1 MSFKILV
8 VDDNINNESDEI
20 STLPALLEA
29 AGYDVVI
36 TTDGEAAYDLVWE
49 CNPDL
54 ILLDIALGIPDINGI
69 DVCQA
74 IREEGSSVPIIL
86 ITAVMTETEDL
97 LRGFEAGADDY
108 VIRPRD
114 LREVLARI
122 RANLPPEVVII
133 DGYIEIDFTTRR
145 VWIRQEGKW
154 EEIHFQPLQFDLL
167 QTLVINAGLI
177 LPATT
182 IKDRV
187 WGKVVG
193 DGVLA
198 VYIRRLREKLE
209 PDPSQPIYIETIT
222 NLGYRFNG
230 QPSRVGRLKF
240 GRKHDRG

>member
-8 VDDNINNESDEI
+8 VDDNINNESDDI
-20 STLPALLEA
+20 SGLPTLLQA

-36 TTDGEAAYDLVWE
+36 TADGEAAYDLVWE

-54 ILLDIALGIPDINGI
+54 IVLDNALGIPDISGI
-69 DVCQA
+69 DICQA
-74 IREEGSSVPIIL
+74 IREEGSNVPTIL
-86 ITAVMTETEDL
+86 ITAVMTETEDV

-108 VIRPRD
+108 VVRPRD

-122 RANLPPEVVII
+122 RANLPPQVIVI
-133 DGYIEIDFTTRR
+133 DDYVQIDFVTRQ
-145 VWIRQEGKW
+145 VWVKREEGWQEV
-154 EEIHFQPLQFDLL
+154 HFQPLQFDLL
-167 QTLVINAGLI
+167 HTLVVNAGLI

-187 WGKVVG
+187 WGKVVS

-209 PDPSQPIYIETIT
+209 SDPGQPMYAETIT
-222 NLGYRFNG
+222 GLGYRFNG
-230 QPSRVGRLKF
+230 RPARVGRSEVNQK
-240 GRKHDRG
+240 RYRG